1 MIVFRLEL
9 FCTFLGMTTQ
19 NFNCSLQQE
28 TKFELLVPTEMGV
41 VVVVGGKERSNFIT
55 KRKVFLCS

>member
-1 MIVFRLEL
+1 
-9 FCTFLGMTTQ
+9 MTTQ